1 MLTKE
6 ILEEVW
12 GTDEHKHPRSY
23 HLLTLYCVETGESY
37 SSRAAC
43 FAGFAHNSVSCPGFN
58 DVWKPEEAKTFYFSI
73 NTWCGENLNER
84 QSKAIKDLSHILR
97 TKLPPRA
104 FVHTDVENLIKYGLI
119 VKVSKLG
126 EKRKAKD
133 AYSIDAACSLLALA
147 REFTEHLSAHHRINT
162 LLENNATNIQ
172 PQPQHLKG
180 VDVKNSWHR
189 LLAPM
194 YTVVDYNWVFSQRRE
209 IRGHGAWGA
218 HIQSFADLKNMPRIK
233 AKTLKNEDVDRKR
246 FSAFWYI
253 VFSDTMKGKE

>member
-12 GTDEHKHPRSY
+12 GTDEHKHPGSY

-37 SSRAAC
+37 SSSVAC
-43 FAGFAHNSVSCPGFN
+43 FALFALNSVSCEGFA
-58 DVWKPEEAKTFYFSI
+58 DVWYPKEAKTFYFSI

-133 AYSIDAACSLLALA
+133 AYSINAACSLLALA
-147 REFTEHLSAHHRINT
+147 REFTEHLGVHSRING
-162 LLENNATNIQ
+162 LLEDNATNIQ
-172 PQPQHLKG
+172 HQPQHLKG

-189 LLAPM
+189 LLAHI
-194 YTVVDYNWVFSQRRE
+194 YTTANYKGELSQRRE
-209 IRGHGAWGA
+209 LRGHGAWGA
-218 HIQSFADLKNMPRIK
+218 HVLSFADLKDMPRIK
-233 AKTLKNEDVDRKR
+233 AKSLKNEDVDRLR
-246 FSAFWYI
+246 FSAFWNA
-253 VFSDTMKGKE
+253 VFLDTLKGKE